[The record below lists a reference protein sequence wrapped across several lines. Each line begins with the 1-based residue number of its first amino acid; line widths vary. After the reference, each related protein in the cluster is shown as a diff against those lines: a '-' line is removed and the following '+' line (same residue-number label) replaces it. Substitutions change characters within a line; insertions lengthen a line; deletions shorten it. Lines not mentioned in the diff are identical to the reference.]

1 MMTLLFRIKKMFKK
15 QSTKFKSLNFS
26 ILRIILDSANYRS
39 GNQNIQAI
47 KKTKWDAEA
56 NFKLKF

>member
-39 GNQNIQAI
+39 GNQNIKAV
-47 KKTKWDAEA
+47 KKTK
-56 NFKLKF
+56 

>member
-1 MMTLLFRIKKMFKK
+1 MFKK